1 MSRICI
7 LGGGFGGLYT
17 ALSLVRLPWAETP
30 EIILIDKSD
39 RFLFTPLLYELVTG
53 ELQAWEISPTFAD
66 LLADTGIHF
75 VQGHVNDINV
85 EDREVSIAIASEV
98 ATMNYDRLL
107 IAIGGE
113 TPIDL
118 VPGASEYAI
127 PFRTLADVERLEQRL
142 SLLEKSGREKIRVCI
157 AGAGASGIE
166 LACKIA
172 DRLKDRG
179 RVRIVDRNATILPN
193 STAASRA
200 IAERALLGRGVWLDL
215 STSVSEVAEQEVT
228 LDHSSGS
235 DTLPVDIVMW
245 TVGNSFSRLIQKL
258 PLPHTQRGQ
267 ILTGSTL
274 QVQDRPDIF
283 AIGDLASCSNE
294 NTDPLPATAQV
305 AFQQAQYCAFN
316 IWASLHDRDLQPFRY
331 LALGEF
337 ICLGTDNAAMSA
349 FGRFSVD
356 GIPAYALRRF
366 AYLLRMPTLQHQ
378 LKVGFNW
385 ISKPI
390 LEAISSRMPPAANQ
404 RR

>member
-17 ALSLVRLPWAETP
+17 ALNLARLPWAEAP

-39 RFLFTPLLYELVTG
+39 RFLFTPLLYELVTD
-53 ELQAWEISPTFAD
+53 ELQAWEIAPTFAEM
-66 LLADTGIHF
+66 LADTGIHF
-75 VQGHVNDINV
+75 VQGHVDNINV
-85 EDREVSIAIASEV
+85 EEREVSVAIASEV
-98 ATMNYDRLL
+98 ATMKYDRLL

-113 TPIDL
+113 VPIDL

-127 PFRTLADVERLEQRL
+127 PFRTLADAERLKQRL
-142 SLLEKSGREKIRVCI
+142 SLLERSDREKIRVCI
-157 AGAGASGIE
+157 AGAGASGVE

-172 DRLKDRG
+172 DRLKERG
-179 RVRIVDRNATILPN
+179 RVRIVDRNSIVLPD
-193 STAASRA
+193 STAANRA
-200 IAERALLGRGVWLDL
+200 IAERALLDRGVWLDL

-228 LDHSSGS
+228 LDHSGGS

-258 PLPHTQRGQ
+258 PLPHSQRGQ
-267 ILTGSTL
+267 ILTEPTL

-283 AIGDLASCSNE
+283 AIGDLASCPDQS
-294 NTDPLPATAQV
+294 DRPLPATAQV

-316 IWASLHDRDLQPFRY
+316 IWASLHDRDLLPFRY

-356 GIPAYALRRF
+356 GISAYALRRF

-390 LEAISSRMPPAANQ
+390 LEAISSRMPSAANQ

>member
-53 ELQAWEISPTFAD
+53 ELQAWEIAPTFAD

-75 VQGHVNDINV
+75 VQGHVTDINIA
-85 EDREVSIAIASEV
+85 DREVSVAIASEV
-98 ATMNYDRLL
+98 ATMKYDRLL

-113 TPIDL
+113 TPMDL

-127 PFRTLADVERLEQRL
+127 PFRTLADADRLERRL
-142 SLLEKSGREKIRVCI
+142 SLLEQSDREKIRVCI

-172 DRLKDRG
+172 DRLKERG
-179 RVRIVDRNATILPN
+179 RVRIVDRNAQILPD
-193 STAASRA
+193 STTANRA
-200 IAERALLGRGVWLDL
+200 ISERALIARGVWLDL

-228 LDHSSGS
+228 LDYSNGS

-267 ILTGSTL
+267 ILTESTL
-274 QVQDRPDIF
+274 HVQDRPDIF
-283 AIGDLASCSNE
+283 AIGDLANCHNE
-294 NTDPLPATAQV
+294 NDDPLPSTAQV
-305 AFQQAQYCAFN
+305 AFQQAQCCAFN
-316 IWASLHDRDLQPFRY
+316 IWASLHDRDLMPFCY

-337 ICLGTDNAAMSA
+337 ISLGTGNAVLSA

-356 GIPAYALRRF
+356 GTPASVLRRF

-385 ISKPI
+385 ISKPF
-390 LEAISSRMPPAANQ
+390 LEAISSRMPQTANQ